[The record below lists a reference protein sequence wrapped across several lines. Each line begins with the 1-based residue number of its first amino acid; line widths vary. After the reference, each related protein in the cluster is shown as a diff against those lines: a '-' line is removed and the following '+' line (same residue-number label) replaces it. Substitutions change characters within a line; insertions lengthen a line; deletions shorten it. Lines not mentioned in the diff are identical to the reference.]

1 MTMPNRQP
9 SERAVQAEESVLRS
23 LDQRE
28 QDMVDMA
35 YHIETLRLM
44 GEDTTEL
51 EQFVRDATIDYERAR
66 AALASQ
72 VFRGRQQAE

>member
-1 MTMPNRQP
+1 MTTPNRQP
-9 SERAVQAEESVLRS
+9 SERILQAEESVLRS
-23 LDQRE
+23 LDQKE
-28 QDMVDMA
+28 QDIIDGEHVL
-35 YHIETLRLM
+35 ETLRLM

-51 EQFVRDATIDYERAR
+51 EQGMRDAVIEYERAR

>member
-9 SERAVQAEESVLRS
+9 SERVLQAEESVLRS
-23 LDQRE
+23 LDQKE
-28 QDMVDMA
+28 QDIIDGEHV
-35 YHIETLRLM
+35 IETLRLM

-51 EQFVRDATIDYERAR
+51 EQGMRDAVVEYERAR